1 MKKNGSRHPLTELSL
16 KLGAKQTELLE
27 LLEISRPLLHLISTG
42 KRPISG
48 RTLRKIELF
57 ALADASTGK
66 QKPPK
71 NSITAKECNHKAS
84 VIKKKIYDLTDK
96 LSALQHTENAIEYV
110 SQVTGKFPVKSK
122 EHDWCVLHLRRLKQ
136 RLPKQPDLQ
145 RAEWEAK
152 LAGLNAE
159 KKFWEKKAL

>member
-57 ALADASTGK
+57 ALAAVSMGK

-84 VIKKKIYDLTDK
+84 VIDKKIYDVTDK
-96 LSALQHTENAIEYV
+96 LAVLQRMEEAIEYV
-110 SQVTGKFPVKSK
+110 SQITGKFPVKSK
-122 EHDWCVLHLRRLKQ
+122 EHDWCTLHLRRLKQ

-152 LAGLNAE
+152 LAGLHAE

>member
-1 MKKNGSRHPLTELSL
+1 MKKNNSRHPLTALSL
-16 KLGAKQTELLE
+16 KLGAKQSELLQ
-27 LLEISRPLLHLISTG
+27 LLEISRPLLHGISTG

-57 ALADASTGK
+57 AQADASLEK
-66 QKPPK
+66 QKTPK
-71 NSITAKECNHKAS
+71 KPIAAKECNHKAS
-84 VIKKKIYDLTDK
+84 VIDKKIYDVTDK
-96 LSALQHTENAIEYV
+96 LAVLQRMEEAIEYV
-110 SQVTGKFPVKSK
+110 SQITGKFPVKSK
-122 EHDWCVLHLRRLKQ
+122 EHDWCTLHLRRLKQ

-152 LAGLNAE
+152 LAGLHAE